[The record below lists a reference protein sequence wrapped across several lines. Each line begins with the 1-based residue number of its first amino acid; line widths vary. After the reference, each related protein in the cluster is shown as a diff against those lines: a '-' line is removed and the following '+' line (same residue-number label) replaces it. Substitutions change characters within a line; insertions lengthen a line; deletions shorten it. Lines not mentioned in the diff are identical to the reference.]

1 MSVAGVIVTHGPD
14 PSLPAAIESLAPQVD
29 ELVVVANP
37 PAPETE
43 ARLIV
48 NEHALGFAANVN
60 KGVAAT
66 SAEYVVVANP
76 DTAPHP
82 EAVAHLRA
90 FAETHPRAGIIGPKL
105 VFPDGRPQSSR
116 RRFPTVAGT
125 LVRRTPLRRVLSR
138 TQRTHYGLDEQPT
151 EPVEADWL
159 LGAFLLLRREMLDEL
174 GGFDE
179 AFRLYGE
186 DIDLA
191 YRASKAGWERWYV
204 PYALVS
210 HGHQAVTDK
219 QFLTRRTLW
228 HWRGI
233 ARFVRKH
240 PEQLVPRY
248 ARTRMRDLVKP
259 AREPSADLPDG
270 ISEAE
275 LRSFVESVRVSDG
288 AADELERYAHGHF
301 WRFVRTWELVRDCEG
316 RALELGANPYYTT
329 MLLRELTDLDLTLAN
344 YFGDDGQGELEQT
357 VEHRDLAG
365 GGLTATKLR
374 SKIFN
379 IEAGRFPF
387 DDASFDVVLFC
398 EILEHLTNDPLAA
411 LREIKRVL
419 EPDGVLVVTTPNANR
434 LENVVRMIEG
444 ENIYD
449 RYSGH
454 GAYGR
459 HNREYNKVELR
470 ELLTYLGFDVDYLEA
485 ADIQDRTAGRTPR
498 LGRVGRIVR
507 HREHDLGQ
515 YLFAR
520 ARNVRPAGEKRP
532 DFLFQSYPRDEVET
546 P

>member
-1 MSVAGVIVTHGPD
+1 MTVAGVIVTHGPD
-14 PSLPAAIESLAPQVD
+14 PALPTAVAALEPQVD

-37 PAPETE
+37 PAPQID
-43 ARLIV
+43 APLIV
-48 NEHALGFAANVN
+48 NERLLGFAANVN
-60 KGVAAT
+60 NGVAAT
-66 SAEYVVVANP
+66 SAPYVVIANP
-76 DTAPHP
+76 DTEPDPH
-82 EAVAHLRA
+82 AIAHLVA
-90 FAETHPRAGIIGPKL
+90 FAETHPRAGIVGPRL
-105 VFPDGRPQSSR
+105 LFPDGTPQSSR
-116 RRFPTVAGT
+116 RRFPTVSGT
-125 LVRRTPLRRVLSR
+125 LVRRTPLRRFLGG
-138 TQRTHYGLDEQPT
+138 TQRAHYGRDEHPAQPI
-151 EPVEADWL
+151 EADWL

-179 AFRLYGE
+179 GFRLYGE

-191 YRASKAGWERWYV
+191 YRAAKAGWQRWYV
-204 PYALVS
+204 PYALVR
-210 HGHQAVTDK
+210 HAHQAVTDK

-233 ARFVRKH
+233 LHFARKH
-240 PEQLVPRY
+240 PEQLLPRY

-275 LRSFVESVRVSDG
+275 LRSFVESVRVIDG
-288 AADELERYAHGHF
+288 AADELRRYAHGHF

-344 YFGDDGQGELEQT
+344 YFGEDGQGELEQT
-357 VEHRDLAG
+357 VEHRDFVSG
-365 GGLTATKLR
+365 EQTETKLR
-374 SKIFN
+374 STIFN

-411 LREIKRVL
+411 FREIKRVL
-419 EPDGVLVVTTPNANR
+419 KPGGVLVVTTPNANR
-434 LENVVRMIEG
+434 LENVVRMLKG

-459 HNREYNKVELR
+459 HNREYNIVELR
-470 ELLTYLGFDVDYLEA
+470 ELLTYLGFDVEYLEA
-485 ADIQDRTAGRTPR
+485 TDVQDRTAGRTPGW
-498 LGRVGRIVR
+498 GRIGRIVR

-532 DFLFQSYPRDEVET
+532 DFLFQSYPREEVESL
-546 P
+546 